1 MTIAREI
8 LNFGIAVVLVPVA
21 LPLTALAVL
30 AVKLETPGDGIFAQ
44 RRVGRH
50 GKLFTCYKVRTMY
63 RDTPHVASH
72 DIGKSQVTRVGAV
85 LRKTR
90 LDELPQLWNVL
101 RNDMRLVGP
110 RPCLETQVE
119 LIEARKALGV
129 DQLHPGITGVAQA
142 LHIDMSQ
149 PEKLASVDATYIGR
163 VTARTDLI
171 ILAQTASGLFKL
183 PDFARKTEV

>member
-1 MTIAREI
+1 MTITREI
-8 LNFGIAVVLVPVA
+8 LNFGIAAALAPVA
-21 LPLTALAVL
+21 LPLTALAAL
-30 AVKLETPGDGIFAQ
+30 AVKLETPGPAIFAQ
-44 RRVGRH
+44 RRVGRY
-50 GKLFTCYKVRTMY
+50 GKVFTCYKIRTMY
-63 RDTPHVASH
+63 RDTPQAASH
-72 DIGKSQVTRVGAV
+72 DIGKSRVTRVGAV

-110 RPCLETQVE
+110 RPCLESQGE

-129 DQLHPGITGVAQA
+129 DKLYPGITGVAQA

-163 VTARTDLI
+163 VSARTDLS
-171 ILAQTASGLFKL
+171 ILAQTAGSLFLL
-183 PDFARKTEV
+183 PDFTRKSEV